1 MEHRQHLVINLKNG
15 LDVTKKTEISK
26 KKDNKKNKRRVDKN
40 PYKSYIVGMREK
52 KLTITS
58 KNISQKQ
65 WSNLILELNLSKKS
79 WAKYATINLHAPG
92 IKKVIAHGTR
102 TNFKED

>member
-1 MEHRQHLVINLKNG
+1 VINLKNG
-15 LDVTKKTEISK
+15 LDVTKRTEINT

-40 PYKSYIVGMREK
+40 PYKSYIVGMKEK

-65 WSNLILELNLSKKS
+65 WSNLILELNLITKA
-79 WAKYATINLHAPG
+79 WAPYATINLQAPG